1 MTNQMTIETRLE
13 KGTEVF
19 YGVDEYLVHNDY
31 GNGTIAIVPASKPMI
46 SMWVGGLVQ
55 HVANTIV
62 VNIDEIN

>member
-1 MTNQMTIETRLE
+1 MTNQMTNRDQLP

-31 GNGTIAIVPASKPMI
+31 GDGTVAIVPADKPKI

-55 HVANTIV
+55 HVDNTTIV
-62 VNIDEIN
+62 SIDEIN